1 MKRIVFD
8 VPRWHLYLHREARGI
23 EAASPSDP
31 NERRFEDELF
41 ERLYAG
47 EGERLPESDWD
58 PNGAS
63 WAGRLHEVCSGLPD
77 FERLTS
83 QCRGDADAAAIA
95 TEELLRKLGPLNSDA
110 GDDAA
115 SRAAI
120 RSGCARAAEA
130 VEHFR
135 ESASGVE
142 GVSFGRKAGTGSGTS
157 SPRSGGRARALASR
171 LRQDDRLRRIA
182 LLAGRFKRILARK
195 RRERVRHGADEL
207 TDIELGS
214 DLPRLLPSELARLNH
229 PTLRLAMLRD
239 LTERRCLQYRLEGA
253 ESKGRG
259 PLVVCVDKSGSMDGQ
274 ADIWA
279 TAVALAL
286 LDVAQQ
292 ERRPFSLL
300 CFDDR
305 IRYQAYVEP
314 GGKLPEEALFVSC
327 SGGTDVS
334 ICVGAALEVIQTA
347 TGAMSKA
354 DIVLITDGESDSTI
368 APALRERAGRMGV
381 SILGFGIG
389 IPPAALEPW
398 CDEVHAVREVNR
410 LEEDVAGSMVGR

>member
-1 MKRIVFD
+1 MKRLVFD

-58 PNGAS
+58 PQGAT
-63 WAGRLHEVCSGLPD
+63 WAGRLHEACSALPD
-77 FERLTS
+77 FGRLAS

-95 TEELLRKLGPLNSDA
+95 TEELLRKLGPLNVDA

-120 RSGCARAAEA
+120 RSGCARAAEV
-130 VEHFR
+130 VEQFR
-135 ESASGVE
+135 ESASGLE
-142 GVSFGRKAGTGSGTS
+142 GVSFGRRAGAGPGATTT
-157 SPRSGGRARALASR
+157 RFGGRARALASR

-195 RRERVRHGADEL
+195 RRERIRHGADEL
-207 TDIELGS
+207 TDVELGS
-214 DLPRLLPSELARLNH
+214 ELPRLLPSELARLNQ
-229 PTLRLAMLRD
+229 PILRLAMLRD

-253 ESKGRG
+253 DSKGKG
-259 PLVVCVDKSGSMDGQ
+259 PLVVCLDKSGSMDGQ
-274 ADIWA
+274 ADVWA

-305 IRYQAYVEP
+305 VRYQASVEP

-334 ICVGAALEVIQTA
+334 LCVSAALEVIRTA

-354 DIVLITDGESDSTI
+354 DVVLVTDGESDSTI
-368 APALRERAGRMGV
+368 APVLREGAGRMGAT
-381 SILGFGIG
+381 ILGFGIG

-398 CDEVHAVREVNR
+398 CDEVHAVRDVDR
-410 LEEDVAGSMVGR
+410 LDEAIAGSMVGR

>member
-8 VPRWHLYLHREARGI
+8 VPRWHLYLHREARSI

-31 NERRFEDELF
+31 NERCFEDELF

-47 EGERLPESDWD
+47 EGERLPESDQD
-58 PNGAS
+58 PQGAT
-63 WAGRLHEVCSGLPD
+63 WAGRLHEACSALPD
-77 FERLTS
+77 FERLAS

-95 TEELLRKLGPLNSDA
+95 TEELLRKLGPLES
-110 GDDAA
+110 GDDSA

-120 RSGCARAAEA
+120 RSGCAQAAEA
-130 VEHFR
+130 VEQFR

-142 GVSFGRKAGTGSGTS
+142 GVSFGRKAGTGSGAS

-195 RRERVRHGADEL
+195 RRERIRHGADEL

-229 PTLRLAMLRD
+229 PVLRLAMLRD

-253 ESKGRG
+253 GSKGRG
-259 PLVVCVDKSGSMDGQ
+259 PLVVCLDKSGSMEGQ

-305 IRYQAYVEP
+305 IRYQANVEP

-334 ICVGAALEVIQTA
+334 LCVGVALEVIRTA
-347 TGAMSKA
+347 TDAMSKA
-354 DIVLITDGESDSTI
+354 DVVLVTDGESDSTI
-368 APALRERAGRMGV
+368 APVLRERAGGMGV

-398 CDEVHAVREVNR
+398 CDEVHTVRDVDR
-410 LEEDVAGSMVGR
+410 LDEAIAGSMVGR